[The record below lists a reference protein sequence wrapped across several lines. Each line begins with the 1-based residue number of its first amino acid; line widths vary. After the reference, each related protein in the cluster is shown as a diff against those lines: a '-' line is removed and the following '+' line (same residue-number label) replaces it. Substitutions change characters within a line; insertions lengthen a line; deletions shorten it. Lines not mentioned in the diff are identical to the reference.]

1 MQTLFQ
7 VTEQKGLCF
16 SALITGEP
24 PKAAA
29 QVLFQVGITLYTFYT
44 LLFYFLIFMFL
55 NHTLHLQSEEMQLVE
70 RAGRVDVD
78 GPKDINERTY
88 QVWRHRCYASFS
100 QLAL

>member
-1 MQTLFQ
+1 MVYF
-7 VTEQKGLCF
+7 
-16 SALITGEP
+16 
-24 PKAAA
+24 
-29 QVLFQVGITLYTFYT
+29 TFYT

-70 RAGRVDVD
+70 RAGRMDVD
-78 GPKDINERTY
+78 GPKDINERNS